1 MKKLF
6 AFSMLIALALFSS
19 CQKQTSSTEQDL
31 AQRKV
36 ELDAREKALD
46 AREKAL
52 DARDN
57 MLAAARPRFS
67 PNNTNTTNTTRTVSP
82 EAQAQL
88 RSLIADPNRI
98 RAERQRRL
106 QDRIAQRQQKLEEL
120 QKARVPDTA
129 PATSPTSGSTTEA
142 TSPSPS
148 PTPE

>member
-1 MKKLF
+1 MKQLF
-6 AFSMLIALALFSS
+6 VVSMLIAFAMLSS
-19 CQKQTSSTEQDL
+19 CQKQSSTSEDQL
-31 AQRKV
+31 AQRKT

-57 MLAAARPRFS
+57 ALNRPARAAANAP
-67 PNNTNTTNTTRTVSP
+67 TTTTRTIPP

-88 RSLIADPNRI
+88 RSLIADPNQI

-106 QDRIAQRQQKLEEL
+106 QDRIAQRQHKLEDI
-120 QKARVPDTA
+120 QKSRIPDTVASPAA
-129 PATSPTSGSTTEA
+129 PASAADA
-142 TSPSPS
+142 TSPSAS